1 LAAPRLERTAV
12 NLDWAWIERNLPMI
26 GSLLVEHII
35 LAVLPVVIAFVIAL
49 PLGYLVSKTK
59 RAANVI
65 LAFLGVIYSIPSL
78 ALFVMMPLILGTK
91 ILNPINIVVALAIYS
106 TALLIRSV
114 VDGLR
119 SVSPSVRQSAT
130 AVGYGWLR
138 RHFRVELPLAM
149 PVIFAGLRVVTV
161 SNIAL
166 VSVAVLVGSGAL
178 GKLFD
183 LGFSSYFYTP
193 IIVALVLMLI
203 LSLIFDALILLIQR
217 GTLPWFR
224 RRPA

>member
-1 LAAPRLERTAV
+1 V

-26 GSLLVEHII
+26 GSLLGEHVI
-35 LAVLPVVIAFVIAL
+35 LAVVPVLIAFVVSL
-49 PLGYLVSKTK
+49 PIGFLVHKTK
-59 RAANVI
+59 RGANLI

-91 ILNPINIVVALAIYS
+91 ILDPINIVVALAIYS
-106 TALLIRSV
+106 TALLVRSV

-119 SVSPSVRQSAT
+119 AVPPAVRQSAT
-130 AVGYGWLR
+130 AVGYGWPR
-138 RHFRVELPLAM
+138 RLFKVEFPLAM

-183 LGFSSYFYTP
+183 LGFASYFYTP
-193 IIVALVLMLI
+193 IIIALILMLT

-217 GTLPWFR
+217 GTLPWLR

>member
-1 LAAPRLERTAV
+1 V
-12 NLDWAWIERNLPMI
+12 NLDWAWIQRNLSMI
-26 GSLLVEHII
+26 GNLLVEHII
-35 LAVLPVVIAFVIAL
+35 LSVLPVLVALVISL
-49 PLGYLVSKTK
+49 PLGFLVFKTK
-59 RAANVI
+59 RVANVI

-91 ILNPINIVVALAIYS
+91 ILNPVNIVAALSIYS
-106 TALLIRSV
+106 IALLVRSV

-119 SVSPSVRQSAT
+119 SVPASVKQSAS

-138 RHFRVELPLAM
+138 RLVRVELPLAM
-149 PVIFAGLRVVTV
+149 PVIYSGLRVVTV

-166 VSVAVLVGSGAL
+166 VSVAVLIGSGAL

-183 LGFSSYFYTP
+183 LGFGSFFYTP
-193 IIVALVLMLI
+193 IIVGLVLMLA
-203 LSLIFDALILLIQR
+203 LALAADALILLIQR

-224 RRPA
+224 KRRAA

>member
-1 LAAPRLERTAV
+1 M
-12 NLDWAWIERNLPMI
+12 NLDWAWIQRNLAMI

-35 LAVLPVVIAFVIAL
+35 LSVLPVLIALVVSL
-49 PLGYLVSKTK
+49 PLGFLVFKTK
-59 RAANVI
+59 RVANVI

-91 ILNPINIVVALAIYS
+91 ILNPVNIVAALAIYS
-106 TALLIRSV
+106 IALLVRSV

-119 SVSPSVRQSAT
+119 SVPASVKQSAS

-138 RHFRVELPLAM
+138 RLFRVELPLAM

-166 VSVAVLVGSGAL
+166 VSVAVLIGSGAL

-183 LGFSSYFYTP
+183 LGFGSFFYTP
-193 IIVALVLMLI
+193 IIVGLVLMLA
-203 LSLIFDALILLIQR
+203 LALVADALILLIQR

-224 RRPA
+224 KRRAA

>member
-1 LAAPRLERTAV
+1 V
-12 NLDWAWIERNLPMI
+12 NLDWAWVERNLPMI
-26 GSLLVEHII
+26 GSLLVEHVI
-35 LAVLPVVIAFVIAL
+35 LAVLPVVIAFVVSL
-49 PLGYLVSKTK
+49 PLGFLVWKTK

-78 ALFVMMPLILGTK
+78 ALFVMMPLVLGTQ
-91 ILNPINIVVALAIYS
+91 ILNPLNIVVALAIYS
-106 TALLIRSV
+106 TALLVRCV

-138 RHFRVELPLAM
+138 RLFRVELPLGM

-183 LGFSSYFYTP
+183 LGFGSYFYTP
-193 IIVALVLMLI
+193 IIVALILMLT

-224 RRPA
+224 KRAAA

>member
-1 LAAPRLERTAV
+1 V
-12 NLDWAWIERNLPMI
+12 NLDWAWIQRNLSMI
-26 GSLLVEHII
+26 GNLLVEHII
-35 LAVLPVVIAFVIAL
+35 LSVLPVLVALVISL
-49 PLGYLVSKTK
+49 PLGFLVFKTK
-59 RAANVI
+59 RVANVI

-91 ILNPINIVVALAIYS
+91 ILNPVNIVAALSIYS
-106 TALLIRSV
+106 IALLVRSV

-119 SVSPSVRQSAT
+119 SVPASVKQSAS

-138 RHFRVELPLAM
+138 RLVRVELPLAM
-149 PVIFAGLRVVTV
+149 PVIYSGLRVVTV

-166 VSVAVLVGSGAL
+166 VSVAVLIGSGAL

-183 LGFSSYFYTP
+183 LGFGSFFYTP
-193 IIVALVLMLI
+193 IIVGLVLMLA
-203 LSLIFDALILLIQR
+203 LALAADALILLIQR

-224 RRPA
+224 KRQTA

>member
-1 LAAPRLERTAV
+1 V
-12 NLDWAWIERNLPMI
+12 NLDWAWIQRNLAMI
-26 GSLLVEHII
+26 GSLLVDHIV
-35 LAVLPVVIAFVIAL
+35 LSVLPVLIALVISL
-49 PLGYLVSKTK
+49 PLGFLVFKTK
-59 RAANVI
+59 RVANVI
-65 LAFLGVIYSIPSL
+65 LAFLGVIYSLPSL

-91 ILNPINIVVALAIYS
+91 ILNPVNIVVALAIYS
-106 TALLIRSV
+106 IALLVRSV

-119 SVSPSVRQSAT
+119 SVPASVKQSAS

-138 RHFRVELPLAM
+138 RLFRVELPLAM

-166 VSVAVLVGSGAL
+166 VSVAVLIGSGAL

-183 LGFSSYFYTP
+183 LGFGSFFYTP
-193 IIVALVLMLI
+193 IIVGLVLMLA
-203 LSLIFDALILLIQR
+203 LALVADALILLIQR

-224 RRPA
+224 KRRAA

>member
-1 LAAPRLERTAV
+1 M
-12 NLDWAWIERNLPMI
+12 NLDWAWIQRNLAMI
-26 GSLLVEHII
+26 GSLLMEHVI
-35 LAVLPVVIAFVIAL
+35 LAVLPVLIAFAVCL
-49 PLGYLVSKTK
+49 PLGFLVFKTK

-65 LAFLGVIYSIPSL
+65 LAFLGLIYSIPSL
-78 ALFVMMPLILGTK
+78 ALFVMMPMVLGTK
-91 ILNPINIVVALAIYS
+91 ILNPVNIVVALAIYS
-106 TALLIRSV
+106 TALLVRTA

-130 AVGYGWLR
+130 AVGYGWFR
-138 RHFRVELPLAM
+138 RLFRVELPLAM

-203 LSLIFDALILLIQR
+203 LSLIFDGLILLIQR

>member
-1 LAAPRLERTAV
+1 V
-12 NLDWAWIERNLPMI
+12 NLDWAWIQRNLAMI
-26 GSLLVEHII
+26 GNLLVDHII
-35 LAVLPVVIAFVIAL
+35 LSVLPVLIALVISL
-49 PLGYLVSKTK
+49 PLGFLVFKTK
-59 RAANVI
+59 RVANVI

-91 ILNPINIVVALAIYS
+91 ILNPVNIVAALAIYS
-106 TALLIRSV
+106 IALLVRSV

-119 SVSPSVRQSAT
+119 SVPPSVKQSAS

-138 RHFRVELPLAM
+138 RLFRVELPLAM
-149 PVIFAGLRVVTV
+149 PVIYAGLRVVTV

-166 VSVAVLVGSGAL
+166 VSVAVLIGSGAL

-183 LGFSSYFYTP
+183 LGFGSFFYTP
-193 IIVALVLMLI
+193 IIVGLVLMLA
-203 LSLIFDALILLIQR
+203 LALVADAMILLIQR

-224 RRPA
+224 KRRTA

>member
-1 LAAPRLERTAV
+1 V
-12 NLDWAWIERNLPMI
+12 NLDWAWIQRNLSMI
-26 GSLLVEHII
+26 GNLLVEHII
-35 LAVLPVVIAFVIAL
+35 LSVLPVLVALVISL
-49 PLGYLVSKTK
+49 PLGFLVFKTK
-59 RAANVI
+59 RVANVI

-91 ILNPINIVVALAIYS
+91 ILNPVNIVAALSIYS
-106 TALLIRSV
+106 IALLVRSV

-119 SVSPSVRQSAT
+119 SVPASVKESAS

-138 RHFRVELPLAM
+138 RLVRVELPLAM
-149 PVIFAGLRVVTV
+149 PVIYSGLRVVTV

-166 VSVAVLVGSGAL
+166 VSVAVLIGSGAL

-183 LGFSSYFYTP
+183 LGFGSFFYTP
-193 IIVALVLMLI
+193 IIVGLVLMLA
-203 LSLIFDALILLIQR
+203 LALAADALILLIQR

-224 RRPA
+224 KRQTA

>member
-1 LAAPRLERTAV
+1 M
-12 NLDWAWIERNLPMI
+12 NLDWAWIQRNLAMI
-26 GSLLVEHII
+26 GSLLVDHII
-35 LAVLPVVIAFVIAL
+35 LSVLPVLIALVVSL
-49 PLGYLVSKTK
+49 PLGFLVFKT
-59 RAANVI
+59 RRVANVI

-91 ILNPINIVVALAIYS
+91 ILNPVNIVAALAIYS
-106 TALLIRSV
+106 IALLVRSV

-119 SVSPSVRQSAT
+119 SVPASVKQSAS

-138 RHFRVELPLAM
+138 RLFRVELPLAM
-149 PVIFAGLRVVTV
+149 PVIYAGLRVVTV

-166 VSVAVLVGSGAL
+166 VSVAVLIGSGAL

-183 LGFSSYFYTP
+183 LGFGSFFYTP
-193 IIVALVLMLI
+193 IIVGLVLMLA
-203 LSLIFDALILLIQR
+203 LALVADAMILLIQR

-224 RRPA
+224 KRRAA

>member
-1 LAAPRLERTAV
+1 
-12 NLDWAWIERNLPMI
+12 
-26 GSLLVEHII
+26 
-35 LAVLPVVIAFVIAL
+35 
-49 PLGYLVSKTK
+49 
-59 RAANVI
+59 
-65 LAFLGVIYSIPSL
+65 
-78 ALFVMMPLILGTK
+78 MMPLILGTK

>member
-1 LAAPRLERTAV
+1 V
-12 NLDWAWIERNLPMI
+12 NLDWAWIQRNLAMI

-35 LAVLPVVIAFVIAL
+35 LSVLPVLIALVVSL
-49 PLGYLVSKTK
+49 PLGFLVFKTK
-59 RAANVI
+59 RVANVI

-91 ILNPINIVVALAIYS
+91 ILNPVNIVAALAIYS
-106 TALLIRSV
+106 IALLVRSV

-119 SVSPSVRQSAT
+119 SVPASVKQSAS

-138 RHFRVELPLAM
+138 RLFRVELPLAM
-149 PVIFAGLRVVTV
+149 PVIYAGLRVVTV

-166 VSVAVLVGSGAL
+166 VSVAVLIGSGAL

-183 LGFSSYFYTP
+183 LGFGSFFYTP
-193 IIVALVLMLI
+193 IIVGLVLMLA
-203 LSLIFDALILLIQR
+203 LALVADALILLIQR

-224 RRPA
+224 KRRAA

>member
-1 LAAPRLERTAV
+1 V
-12 NLDWAWIERNLPMI
+12 NLDWAWIQRNLSMI
-26 GSLLVEHII
+26 GNLLVEHII
-35 LAVLPVVIAFVIAL
+35 LSVLPVLVALVISL
-49 PLGYLVSKTK
+49 PLGFLVFKTK
-59 RAANVI
+59 RVANVI

-91 ILNPINIVVALAIYS
+91 ILNPVNIVAALSIYS
-106 TALLIRSV
+106 IALLVRSV

-119 SVSPSVRQSAT
+119 FVPASVKESAS

-138 RHFRVELPLAM
+138 RLVRVELPLAM
-149 PVIFAGLRVVTV
+149 PVIYSGLRVVTV

-166 VSVAVLVGSGAL
+166 VSVAVLIGSGAL

-183 LGFSSYFYTP
+183 LGFGSFFYTP
-193 IIVALVLMLI
+193 IIVGLVLMLA
-203 LSLIFDALILLIQR
+203 LALAADALILLKQR

-224 RRPA
+224 KRQTA